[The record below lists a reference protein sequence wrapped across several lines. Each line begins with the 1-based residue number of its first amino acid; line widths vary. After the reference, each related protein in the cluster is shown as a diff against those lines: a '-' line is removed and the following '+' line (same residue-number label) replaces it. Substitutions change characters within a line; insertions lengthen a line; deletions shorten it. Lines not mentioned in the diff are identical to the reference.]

1 MDSDATRGLYRK
13 YLVER
18 TDGSSGPGGKHEHC
32 EYFVLDLV
40 HDKHALIAL
49 EAYAESCELEYP
61 SLYDDLNNILAKL
74 LPSRRCVP
82 SPVRGLKDREC
93 SAPAVI
99 PLGNGCWFCVEHGLE
114 VHRRY
119 SANGFDGGIGP
130 SGIAALVRRGAL
142 TISEGGWKGGK

>member
-18 TDGSSGPGGKHEHC
+18 TDGSSGPGGKHERC
-32 EYFVLDLV
+32 KYFVLDLV

-49 EAYAESCELEYP
+49 EAYAESCEVEYP
-61 SLYDDLNNILAKL
+61 SLYDDLNDILAKSL
-74 LPSRRCVP
+74 RVCGANWRRDVQDQC
-82 SPVRGLKDREC
+82 K
-93 SAPAVI
+93 APAVI

-119 SANGFDGGIGP
+119 SADGFDGGIGP
-130 SGIAALVRRGAL
+130 SGVAALVRRGAL
-142 TISEGGWKGGK
+142 KGSDEGLKGGK